1 MLKVLILLTDGE
13 ILEATIKIKT
23 EQVSQDPSKFIKTQL
38 IKSLCKNVGSS
49 LKKICCYNVDNNT
62 EFHLFGFIQKGKTG
76 EPNNHVLIPCES
88 NYNNLFGDIIL
99 VKRENGKNVNIN
111 IQDYTNFYN
120 NNNNDDSDS
129 DENSEDDMDGEIKSL
144 SNTKVSNKKTILEE
158 NDEEEE
164 DDDEEDL
171 DELEVEGEDLDE
183 LEGEEEEEEEDE
195 DEDEDE
201 DDDEDNEVDE
211 NREDE
216 GIKVTISKKG
226 KSEVYIENK
235 KLKVLDSLEE
245 VVNFNDEVNEECDII
260 IDDDASSLTET
271 DEIKEIRNGCIKLF
285 STLVGDDSAIK
296 IEESII
302 KYICKICVN
311 RKILKSWDNN
321 SFKKMYFNKCRSLYS
336 NLKDDSYIKN
346 TELIKKVKNN
356 EISLENI
363 AFMSFQE
370 LFPSHWKKIMD
381 EKYKKEKM
389 MYETKVEAMTDQFKC
404 RRCKSRKCTY
414 YELQTRSADEAMTI
428 FITCLNCG
436 NRWKQ

>member
-23 EQVSQDPSKFIKTQL
+23 EQVSQEPSNFIKTQL

-49 LKKICCYNVDNNT
+49 LKKICCYKIDNNT
-62 EFHLFGFIQKGKTG
+62 EFHLFGFIQKGKLG

-99 VKRENGKNVNIN
+99 VKRQNGKNVNIN

-129 DENSEDDMDGEIKSL
+129 DENSEDDMDSEIKPL
-144 SNTKVSNKKTILEE
+144 SNTKISNKKTILE
-158 NDEEEE
+158 DEE
-164 DDDEEDL
+164 
-171 DELEVEGEDLDE
+171 
-183 LEGEEEEEEEDE
+183 EEEEEEEDLDELDVEEEPEEEELDEDDEDEEE
-195 DEDEDE
+195 DEDV
-201 DDDEDNEVDE
+201 DDDDDDDE

-216 GIKVTISKKG
+216 VNENESIKVTISKKG

-245 VVNFNDEVNEECDII
+245 VVNFNEEINEECDII
-260 IDDDASSLTET
+260 IDDDASCLTET
-271 DEIKEIRNGCIKLF
+271 EEIKEIRNGCIKLF
-285 STLVGDDSAIK
+285 STLVGDDKAIK

-302 KYICKICVN
+302 KYICKICIN

-381 EKYKKEKM
+381 EKYKKEKI